1 MTVYLY
7 VYPNT
12 ASKNMAV
19 FLKINTTLMQFLV
32 QDLPMLQTAEAGMA
46 SEETITL

>member
-1 MTVYLY
+1 MTIYLY

-12 ASKNMAV
+12 ASKNTAV
-19 FLKINTTLMQFLV
+19 FLKINTTLIQSLA
-32 QDLPMLQTAEAGMA
+32 QDLPMLQTAEAGMT